1 MVPAAS
7 TLPVLQSTSTSM
19 QAAIVDAE
27 ARLAA
32 LKAQINDL
40 EDGKAVAKAAVLAD
54 LKALRVTVAAET
66 ARAQQV
72 GQRRDELAAQAKAME
87 TANSKLRY
95 QNDQLKKAA
104 SAPASA
110 EQGKAGF
117 QMSSESMKQAE
128 QVDSSGTAQV
138 EGPQGVLYP
147 VTNKLYFEMQRYTC
161 DGTVLGVGTVE
172 EKGEAKTVVILDQT
186 VMHPQGGG
194 QPTDLGE
201 LRAGATLFKVDMVRA
216 VGGNLDSLIYH
227 FGAFEGAP
235 FSAGDTVAVTI
246 DEDHRKLCARLHSA
260 GHLIDDAMKLC
271 GDPLAQTLKPTKGYH
286 FADGPYVEYEGKI
299 PPDQRDPLAK
309 LIETTLQALVKDGNP
324 VRVVDAPYDQLE
336 KLCGEAFCSGPLMD
350 LIPKDR
356 LTRIVIVKELGCP
369 CGGTHVADI
378 NEIGHIVVT
387 KVKVKKNKT
396 QICYKLP

>member
-1 MVPAAS
+1 ME
-7 TLPVLQSTSTSM
+7 
-19 QAAIVDAE
+19 AAIAAAE

-32 LKAQINDL
+32 LKAQIKDL
-40 EDGKAVAKAAVLAD
+40 EDGNHAVSKAAVLAD

-66 ARAQQV
+66 AKSQQI
-72 GQRRDELAAQAKAME
+72 GHRRDELAAEVKAMQA
-87 TANSKLRY
+87 ANLKLQY
-95 QNDQLKKAA
+95 QNEQLKKAA
-104 SAPASA
+104 SATASS
-110 EQGKAGF
+110 EQQKTPV
-117 QMSSESMKQAE
+117 SSESMKKADK
-128 QVDSSGTAQV
+128 VVSTGAVQV

-147 VTNKLYFEMQRYTC
+147 ATNKLYFEMQRYTC
-161 DGTVLGVGTVE
+161 DGTVLGVSTVE
-172 EKGEAKTVVILDQT
+172 EKGQAKTVVILDQT

-201 LRAGATLFKVDMVRA
+201 LRAAGTVFKVDMVRA

-227 FGAFEGAP
+227 FGTFEGAA
-235 FSAGDTVAVTI
+235 FSAGDTVAVSI

-260 GHLIDDAMKLC
+260 GHLVDDAMKLC
-271 GDPLAQTLKPTKGYH
+271 EDPRAQALEPTKGYH

-299 PPDQRDPLAK
+299 PADQREPLAR
-309 LIETTLQALVKDGNP
+309 LIESTLQALVKEGSP
-324 VRVVDAPYDQLE
+324 VQVVDAPYHQLP

-378 NEIGHIVVT
+378 KEIGHIVVT

>member
-1 MVPAAS
+1 MEGAIAA
-7 TLPVLQSTSTSM
+7 
-19 QAAIVDAE
+19 AE

-32 LKAQINDL
+32 LKAQIKDL
-40 EDGKAVAKAAVLAD
+40 EDGNHAVSKAAVLAD

-66 ARAQQV
+66 AKSQQT
-72 GQRRDELAAQAKAME
+72 GQRRDELAAEVKTMQA
-87 TANSKLRY
+87 ANSKLQY
-95 QNDQLKKAA
+95 QNEQLKKALVA
-104 SAPASA
+104 SST
-110 EQGKAGF
+110 AGSEHQKT
-117 QMSSESMKQAE
+117 QMSSESMKKA
-128 QVDSSGTAQV
+128 DKIASSGAVQV
-138 EGPQGVLYP
+138 EGPQGVLYSA
-147 VTNKLYFEMQRYTC
+147 TNKLYFEMQRYTC

-172 EKGEAKTVVILDQT
+172 EKGQAKTVVILDQT

-201 LRAGATLFKVDMVRA
+201 LRAGGTVFKVDMVRA

-227 FGAFEGAP
+227 FGTFEGAA
-235 FSAGDTVAVTI
+235 FSTGDTVAVSI

-260 GHLIDDAMKLC
+260 GHLVDDAMKLC
-271 GDPLAQTLKPTKGYH
+271 GDPLAHTLKPTKGYH

-299 PPDQRDPLAK
+299 PADQREPLAK
-309 LIETTLQALVKDGNP
+309 LIESTLQALIKEGSP
-324 VRVVDAPYDQLE
+324 VQVVDAPYDQLP

-350 LIPKDR
+350 LIPRDR

-378 NEIGHIVVT
+378 KEIGHIVVT